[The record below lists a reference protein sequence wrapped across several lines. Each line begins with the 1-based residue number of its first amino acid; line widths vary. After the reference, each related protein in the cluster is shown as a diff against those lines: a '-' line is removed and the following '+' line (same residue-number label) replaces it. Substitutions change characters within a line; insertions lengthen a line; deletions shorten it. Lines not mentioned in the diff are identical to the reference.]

1 MKISRIAGIAALLT
15 AGFAQAQTPAI
26 KLDGVLFE
34 FWQTQMMDNS
44 LRLDSAAKPGGNA
57 TYYEGLNGG
66 KFAENTFNIKRA
78 EIYFSGVVTDTISWN
93 AMFDPNNNIT
103 ATAPSA
109 ILQDLVITWAPVKGF
124 NVKAGQFKMPTTY
137 EATMV
142 AAREILF
149 FERNQINRV
158 FGDKR
163 DRGIWAS
170 YAYGD
175 AKGFQGKLN
184 LAISNGTTD
193 DGSGGKTATDA
204 NAQKD
209 YTFRFEGAYGSAHKF
224 GAYYREGVMSLK
236 DSGFTAPGFVT
247 STWVPAVPPA
257 VGGAAVTTSGITSSW
272 AAAGVTAQQ
281 IKDNK
286 DKTTLQG
293 VYYAFKNDSWQF
305 SAEYATGLLGRRFPT
320 LFAGSIAAP
329 TAATATTGP
338 NTTTQAPGREH
349 LDQKFTGYAVD
360 GAYKMGNHWIT
371 ARYDFLNY
379 NSGDNWYTAYN
390 PYTQS
395 AVNTPLLVAG
405 APVDYTP
412 KYTEITVGYNYVFIP
427 TKQSAGKLKLDYVM
441 RSKNFLAP
449 SAAFGQT
456 GEQGGNSLVASLMVS
471 Y

>member
-1 MKISRIAGIAALLT
+1 M
-15 AGFAQAQTPAI
+15 
-26 KLDGVLFE
+26 
-34 FWQTQMMDNS
+34 
-44 LRLDSAAKPGGNA
+44 
-57 TYYEGLNGG
+57 
-66 KFAENTFNIKRA
+66 
-78 EIYFSGVVTDTISWN
+78 
-93 AMFDPNNNIT
+93 
-103 ATAPSA
+103 
-109 ILQDLVITWAPVKGF
+109 
-124 NVKAGQFKMPTTY
+124 KAGQFKMPTTY

-149 FERNQINRV
+149 MERNQINRI

-209 YTFRFEGAYGSAHKF
+209 WTARFEGAYGSAHKF
-224 GAYYREGVMSLK
+224 GFYYREGETNLK
-236 DSGFTAPGFVT
+236 DSTMLAGT
-247 STWVPAVPPA
+247 VPASWTIGVP
-257 VGGAAVTTSGITSSW
+257 
-272 AAAGVTAQQ
+272 TATQ

-286 DKTTLQG
+286 DKTTLEG
-293 VYYAFKNDSWQF
+293 AYYAFKNDSWQF
-305 SAEYATGLLGRRFPT
+305 TAEYATGLLGRRFPT
-320 LFAGSIAAP
+320 LFA
-329 TAATATTGP
+329 AATAP
-338 NTTTQAPGREH
+338 SRDH
-349 LDQKFTGYAVD
+349 LDQKFAGYAVE

-371 ARYDFLNY
+371 ARYDTLNY
-379 NSGDNWYTAYN
+379 NSGNNWYTAYN

-395 AVNTPLLVAG
+395 AVGTALLVNG
-405 APVDYTP
+405 AAVDYSP

-449 SAAFGQT
+449 RAGQT
-456 GEQGGNSLVASLMVS
+456 GEQGGDSLVASLMLS